1 MAILLI
7 ILALFGFVFAGIG
20 SGSSSSTGA
29 SARERSPQRVTRHAH
44 PWKSCV
50 IVTWKKGT
58 AAQQRPCPPPAKP

>member
-1 MAILLI
+1 VAILLI

-20 SGSSSSTGA
+20 SGSSGA
-29 SARERSPQRVTRHAH
+29 STRGSVPQKVTGHAR
-44 PWKSCV
+44 PWRSCV

>member
-1 MAILLI
+1 VAILLI
-7 ILALFGFVFAGIG
+7 ILALFGFVFAGTLMV
-20 SGSSSSTGA
+20 STGA